1 MTLQMFITYYQL
13 KNNKKVKP
21 EPEEFEDDEFKDD
34 KNALDD
40 HQGEGEG
47 TNSFLSSLNSL
58 SSNSS
63 GSVLTFSTSQALDL
77 ST

>member
-1 MTLQMFITYYQL
+1 MFITYYQL

-40 HQGEGEG
+40 HFCCPLDKWEGKEVL
-47 TNSFLSSLNSL
+47 TNSQNEDKCPHYGFHLNI
-58 SSNSS
+58 
-63 GSVLTFSTSQALDL
+63 
-77 ST
+77 